1 MSGAI
6 RDGVWLVA
14 DVGGTNA
21 RFALVDGPDG
31 APSDVG
37 SLPTRDYPGLA
48 EAAAAY
54 LEGTGARPSA
64 ACLAVAGPVGG
75 GTYRL
80 TNAGWPRGAV
90 EAVRAHL
97 GVPHLDVIN
106 DFEALALA
114 LPRLGGRD
122 LVVVGDRAPAAD
134 AALAVVGPGTG
145 LGVAGLVPTPSGWV
159 PVPGEGGQVD
169 VPAATGREMEV
180 TRLLRAEKGAA
191 TAEYLLSGAGLARVH
206 RYLAALDGEP
216 AGELTAQQICERRD
230 DPRCDEALRMFC
242 ALLGSLAGNV
252 ALTLGARGGVY
263 LGGGILPRIVDV
275 LHDSAFRAR
284 FEGKPPVE
292 DYMRA
297 IPTAL
302 IVHPGPALVG
312 AAVRLAQSLPDAPPD
327 ARPHALPDAPSAME
341 TA

>member
-1 MSGAI
+1 MS
-6 RDGVWLVA
+6 WLVA

-31 APSDVG
+31 VPSDVR
-37 SLPTRDYPGLA
+37 SLPTRDHPGLA

-54 LEGTGARPSA
+54 LEATGARPSA
-64 ACLAVAGPVGG
+64 ACLAVAGPVAG
-75 GTYRL
+75 GTYHL
-80 TNAGWPRGAV
+80 TNAGWPEGTP

-97 GVPHLDVIN
+97 GLPHLDVIN

-114 LPRLGGRD
+114 LPRLAERD
-122 LVVVGDRAPAAD
+122 LIVIGDRAPAAG
-134 AALAVVGPGTG
+134 APLAVVGPGTG
-145 LGVAGLVPTPSGWV
+145 LGVAGLVPTPAGWV
-159 PVPGEGGQVD
+159 PLPGEGGQVD
-169 VPAATGREMEV
+169 VPAATEREIAV

-191 TAEYLLSGAGLARVH
+191 TAEYLLSGAGLTRLH

-216 AGELTAQQICERRD
+216 AVELTAKQICEDRD
-230 DPRCDEALRMFC
+230 DPRCDEARLMFC

-275 LHDSAFRAR
+275 LHGSGFRAR

-292 DYMRA
+292 SYMRG

-312 AAVRLAQSLPDAPPD
+312 AAVRLARSLPGVPPR
-327 ARPHALPDAPSAME
+327 ARPDLE